1 MREGDESRDRI
12 AGQADE
18 RRPGDDA
25 HGDRPPGL
33 DADAPEGQRA
43 GALDRRPDVVLL
55 PGRDAAGGDDQIVI
69 GGRAGERPGKRARL
83 VAQDSEVGRARSRAG
98 ASIACSMKRLAS

>member
-1 MREGDESRDRI
+1 MREGDEHRDRI

-33 DADAPEGQRA
+33 DGEAPERERA
-43 GALDRRPDVVLL
+43 GALDRRLDVVLL
-55 PGRDAAGGDDQIVI
+55 AGRDAAGGDDQVVI
-69 GGRAGERPGKRARL
+69 RGRAGERPGKRARL
-83 VAQDSEVGRARSRAG
+83 VAQDAEVGRAAAEPARASP
-98 ASIACSMKRLAS
+98 AA